1 MPHDIF
7 SLDFK
12 KIEELDGWGELS
24 VSNLK
29 YAIEKSKTI
38 SLDRFIYA
46 LGIRHIGKENA
57 KLLAQ
62 HLKNIENFY
71 KLLKNNDLENLSNI
85 DGIGETQIKSVGV
98 FLSYKT
104 NLTVIEKLKKIMKI
118 SNAIS
123 TKKDGILKN
132 KTFMFTGKLKEISRA
147 EAKFLVEQNSG
158 KIISNV
164 NKKLNY
170 LVIGEKSTSGKIK
183 KAKELNIKM
192 LTQVEWIK
200 MLDKTS

>member
-1 MPHDIF
+1 M
-7 SLDFK
+7 
-12 KIEELDGWGELS
+12 
-24 VSNLK
+24 
-29 YAIEKSKTI
+29 
-38 SLDRFIYA
+38 
-46 LGIRHIGKENA
+46 
-57 KLLAQ
+57 
-62 HLKNIENFY
+62 
-71 KLLKNNDLENLSNI
+71 SNI

-147 EAKFLVEQNSG
+147 EAKSLVEQNSG

-170 LVIGEKSTSGKIK
+170 LVIGEKPTSGKIK